1 MEVIL
6 REHVDHLGRRG
17 DVVKVTAG
25 YARNYLL
32 PRKLALVVNE
42 GNRRQIEKERRRAE
56 ARELEEQ
63 QAAESFAARLTETE
77 VVLARKV
84 GEHDVLYGSVTASD
98 IAHALAAQHQ
108 IEVDRRKIQLSEPIK
123 ELGDF
128 TVPARIHREVLAQIK
143 VKVVAEGQPT

>member
-6 REHVDHLGRRG
+6 KEHVDNLGRRG

-42 GNRRQIEKERRRAE
+42 GNRRQVEKERRLAE
-56 ARELEEQ
+56 ARELEET
-63 QAAESFAARLTETE
+63 QAAESFAGRLTEVE

-84 GEHDVLYGSVTASD
+84 GENDVLYGSVTASD
-98 IAHALAAQHQ
+98 IVHALAAQHQ
-108 IEVDRRKIQLSEPIK
+108 IEVDRRKIQLPEPIK
-123 ELGDF
+123 ELGAF
-128 TVPARIHREVLAQIK
+128 TVAAKIHREVTAQIT
-143 VKVVAEGQPT
+143 VKVVADAEPE